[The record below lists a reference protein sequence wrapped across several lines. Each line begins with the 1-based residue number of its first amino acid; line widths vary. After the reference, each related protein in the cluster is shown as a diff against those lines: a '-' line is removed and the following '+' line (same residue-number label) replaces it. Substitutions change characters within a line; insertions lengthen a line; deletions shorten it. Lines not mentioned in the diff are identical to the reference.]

1 MITPFIAS
9 QQDGR
14 GVECETAPNARTIV
28 SRPFMPGVAVTLRG
42 AKNSTTPRPML
53 NQPSARASRI

>member
-1 MITPFIAS
+1 MITPFIDS

-28 SRPFMPGVAVTLRG
+28 SRPFMPSVAVTLRG
-42 AKNSTTPRPML
+42 TAGRNLRPDKTR
-53 NQPSARASRI
+53 PPIHIA